1 MARAEATALPPAPVP
16 GTAAV
21 GYLDAVLRPAWA
33 RVDLDALAANARLL
47 ARRIAPARLGAV
59 VKADAYGHGAVRV
72 ALALERA
79 GAELLCVALVEEGVE
94 LRRAGVRAP
103 ILVFG
108 VAQAEQLPVFRRHRL
123 LPAISSLSQLALWRE
138 FSAGGDYAAS
148 GDFAAGMPAPQPIHL
163 EIDTGMSRLG
173 VPVEEAAAAL
183 DVVRRAPQLELA
195 GLMSHFGDADDAAS
209 PRNREQEERFAAVLA
224 LLDPA
229 ERESVTIHLANS
241 AAGLHRPASRFDLVR
256 FGLSLHGL
264 EPGGAADGD
273 AGADGSETNGAAL
286 TPVMSVAARV
296 AQVRRVPA
304 GRAAGYASRWVAER
318 DSVLATV
325 PVGYADG
332 YAWTLHGR
340 AEALV
345 AGRRVPVAGAISM
358 DLTILDV
365 TDLAA
370 AGTEVAEGDEVVL
383 LGRQGDDEV
392 TAEELARAGGTIAH
406 EVLTR
411 FGQRLPRLYLAG
423 GEVESVASRFLP
435 GARR

>member
-1 MARAEATALPPAPVP
+1 MALSSPPALPPAAVP
-16 GTAAV
+16 GTAAA

-72 ALALERA
+72 ALALERE

-108 VAQAEQLPVFRRHRL
+108 TAQEAQLPVFRRHRL
-123 LPAISSLSQLALWRE
+123 VPGVSSLAQLALWRE
-138 FSAGGDYAAS
+138 FSARGNYAAS
-148 GDFAAGMPAPQPIHL
+148 GNYAAAGGDSGFGAAEPQPIHL
-163 EIDTGMSRLG
+163 EVDTGMSRLG

-183 DVVRRAPQLELA
+183 DLVRRSPQLALA
-195 GLMSHFGDADDAAS
+195 GLMSHFGDADLAAS

-224 LLDPA
+224 LLDDA
-229 ERESVTIHLANS
+229 ERQSVTIHLANS
-241 AAGLHRPASRFDLVR
+241 AAGLHRPATRFDLVR

-264 EPGGAADGD
+264 DPGG
-273 AGADGSETNGAAL
+273 GADGSGANGSGANGNGANGAGERL
-286 TPVMSVAARV
+286 TPVMSVATRV

-325 PVGYADG
+325 PVGYAR
-332 YAWTLHGR
+332 GR
-340 AEALV
+340 
-345 AGRRVPVAGAISM
+345 
-358 DLTILDV
+358 
-365 TDLAA
+365 
-370 AGTEVAEGDEVVL
+370 
-383 LGRQGDDEV
+383 
-392 TAEELARAGGTIAH
+392 
-406 EVLTR
+406 
-411 FGQRLPRLYLAG
+411 
-423 GEVESVASRFLP
+423 
-435 GARR
+435 

>member
-1 MARAEATALPPAPVP
+1 
-16 GTAAV
+16 
-21 GYLDAVLRPAWA
+21 
-33 RVDLDALAANARLL
+33 
-47 ARRIAPARLGAV
+47 
-59 VKADAYGHGAVRV
+59 
-72 ALALERA
+72 
-79 GAELLCVALVEEGVE
+79 
-94 LRRAGVRAP
+94 
-103 ILVFG
+103 
-108 VAQAEQLPVFRRHRL
+108 VFRRHRL
-123 LPAISSLSQLALWRE
+123 VPGVSSLAQLALWRE
-138 FSAGGDYAAS
+138 FSARGNYAAS
-148 GDFAAGMPAPQPIHL
+148 GNYAATGGDSGFGAAEPQPIHL
-163 EIDTGMSRLG
+163 EVDTGMSRLG

-183 DVVRRAPQLELA
+183 DLVRRSPQLALA
-195 GLMSHFGDADDAAS
+195 GLMSHFGDADLAAS

-224 LLDPA
+224 LLDDA
-229 ERESVTIHLANS
+229 ERQSVTIHLANS
-241 AAGLHRPASRFDLVR
+241 AAGLHRPATRFDLVR

-264 EPGGAADGD
+264 DPGG
-273 AGADGSETNGAAL
+273 GADGSGANGSGANGNGANGAGERL
-286 TPVMSVAARV
+286 TPVMSVATRV

-332 YAWTLHGR
+332 YAWSLHARG
-340 AEALV
+340 EALV

-370 AGTEVAEGDEVVL
+370 AGIAVAEGDEVVL
-383 LGRQGDDEV
+383 LGRQGDEEV
-392 TAEELARAGGTIAH
+392 DAEELARAAGTIAH

-411 FGQRLPRLYLAG
+411 FGQRLPRVYVAG

>member
-1 MARAEATALPPAPVP
+1 MALSSPPALPPAAVP
-16 GTAAV
+16 GTAAA
-21 GYLDAVLRPAWA
+21 GYFDAVLRPAWA

-47 ARRIAPARLGAV
+47 ARRIAPARLAAV

-72 ALALERA
+72 ALALERE

-108 VAQAEQLPVFRRHRL
+108 TAQEAQLPVFRRHGL
-123 LPAISSLSQLALWRE
+123 VPVASSLAQLALWRE
-138 FSAGGDYAAS
+138 FAAS
-148 GDFAAGMPAPQPIHL
+148 GHEPQPIHL
-163 EIDTGMSRLG
+163 EVDTGMSRLG

-183 DVVRRAPQLELA
+183 DLVRRSPQLALA
-195 GLMSHFGDADDAAS
+195 GLMSHFGDADLAAS

-224 LLDPA
+224 LLDDA
-229 ERESVTIHLANS
+229 ERESATIHLANS
-241 AAGLHRPASRFDLVR
+241 AAGLHRPATRFDLVR
-256 FGLSLHGL
+256 FGLSLHGID
-264 EPGGAADGD
+264 PGGGAEEGSAANGS
-273 AGADGSETNGAAL
+273 GADGAREEL
-286 TPVMSVAARV
+286 TPVMSVATRV
-296 AQVRRVPA
+296 AEVRRVPA

-332 YAWTLHGR
+332 YAWSLHARG
-340 AEALV
+340 EALV

-365 TDLAA
+365 TDVAA
-370 AGTEVAEGDEVVL
+370 AGVAVAEGDEVVL
-383 LGRQGDDEV
+383 LGRQGDEEV
-392 TAEELARAGGTIAH
+392 SAEELGRAAGTIAH

-411 FGQRLPRLYLAG
+411 FGQRLPRVYVAG

>member
-1 MARAEATALPPAPVP
+1 MAETEAPALPPAAVP

-21 GYLDAVLRPAWA
+21 GYLDAVLRPAWV
-33 RVDLDALAANARLL
+33 RVDLDALTANARLL

-72 ALALERA
+72 ALALERE

-103 ILVFG
+103 ILVLG
-108 VAQAEQLPVFRRHRL
+108 TAQEAQLPVFRRHTL
-123 LPAISSLSQLALWRE
+123 LPALCSLSQVALWR
-138 FSAGGDYAAS
+138 
-148 GDFAAGMPAPQPIHL
+148 DFAAGGEALGGGSAPVHL
-163 EIDTGMSRLG
+163 EVDTGMSRLG
-173 VPVEEAAAAL
+173 VPVEEAGEAL
-183 DVVRRAPQLELA
+183 DLIRRSPHLALA

-224 LLDPA
+224 LLDA
-229 ERESVTIHLANS
+229 EERRSVTVHLANS
-241 AAGLHRPASRFDLVR
+241 AAGLYRPASRFDLVR

-264 EPGGAADGD
+264 DPGGAVNG
-273 AGADGSETNGAAL
+273 GGAAL
-286 TPVMSVAARV
+286 EPVMSVATRV
-296 AQVRRVPA
+296 IQVRRVPA
-304 GRAAGYASRWVAER
+304 GRAAGYGSRWVAER

-332 YAWTLHGR
+332 YAWTLHGG

-345 AGRRVPVAGAISM
+345 GGRRVPVAGAISM

-365 TDLAA
+365 SALAE
-370 AGTEVAEGDEVVL
+370 AGGEVAEGDEVVL
-383 LGRQGDDEV
+383 LGRQGDEEV
-392 TAEELARAGGTIAH
+392 GAEELARAGGTIAH

-411 FGQRLPRLYLAG
+411 FGQRLPRLYVAG
-423 GEVESVASRFLP
+423 GEVESVASRFVS
-435 GARR
+435 GGRR